1 MDYTNRIQKAHA
13 QLLQDTVAKQVSMS
27 GRARPLGHLDIRDFY
42 YKLYP
47 SVANPTTTDFMS
59 SSGKTFNVEK
69 FRSNL
74 GEEWQEIQT
83 TRSYVL
89 EDNMFKTHLLIL
101 AKDPGIILT
110 IGISYKNGNAK
121 KSRNRFERTLEL
133 VAGDR
138 YITAEVDGKE
148 PTTDSVTVYHPNTWD
163 SAYSK
168 EDILKVKE
176 AFENS
181 AIEESGEASIG
192 IISCDQGEYYVKKF
206 SLAGKTPNFTFPDLH
221 YGEGF
226 QEFHTS
232 LMERVNTQTKGLVL
246 LHGDPGTGKTQYI
259 RVLLKELANMNKSVL
274 YAPPSLSASLTEPE
288 MIEFISDWVIESEK
302 DCILLI
308 EDAEP
313 LLEVRNGLDGR
324 TTGIS
329 NLLNMT
335 DGLLNDIL
343 GLMVIATFNTE
354 LSKIDPALLRPQRLL
369 ARKMFKKVPEAR
381 AAKLAEAL
389 DMELPDIGYPA
400 SLASFYA
407 AKQNH
412 NVLIHDLDEER
423 RIIGFKN

>member
-1 MDYTNRIQKAHA
+1 
-13 QLLQDTVAKQVSMS
+13 
-27 GRARPLGHLDIRDFY
+27 
-42 YKLYP
+42 
-47 SVANPTTTDFMS
+47 MS

-110 IGISYKNGNAK
+110 IGISYKNGNTK

-192 IISCDQGEYYVKKF
+192 IISCDQGEYYVKNF

-369 ARKMFKKVPEAR
+369 ARKMFKKMPKER
-381 AAKLAEAL
+381 ATKLAEAISA
-389 DMELPDIGYPA
+389 ELPNINYPA
-400 SLASFYA
+400 TLAEFYA
-407 AKQNH
+407 ANQNH
-412 NVLIHDLDEER
+412 NVLIHDLEEER
-423 RIIGFKN
+423 KIIGFKN